1 MNGLRLSLWIAWL
14 AMIPAAAQSAQ
25 TGRAEP
31 QQVCLSE
38 ILIRAPTPSDPTKAA
53 DAKHIA
59 EELRK
64 AIKLGGAF
72 ADIAGANSQGPSAAR
87 GGVLGCFKR
96 GQLAKPLEEQVFRM
110 KVGEMSD
117 VLTTKQG
124 FVILLVTGH
133 EPEPSSELVQQA
145 VQSVLSTGVIGKVV
159 DSSEHAPI
167 RNAFVLAHRDGGTDV
182 HARTDAQGHYA
193 VSLPLG
199 IYDVFISADGFSPM
213 SRKVWVTPN
222 GMMVFD
228 AVLESNDLGMEH
240 QASR

>member
-1 MNGLRLSLWIAWL
+1 MNGLRLSLLIASL
-14 AMIPAAAQSAQ
+14 AMMPAVAQ
-25 TGRAEP
+25 TAQTSQAEP
-31 QQVCLSE
+31 EQVCLSE
-38 ILIRAPTPSDPTKAA
+38 ILIRVPSPSDRMKAA

-59 EELRK
+59 EELHK
-64 AIKLGGAF
+64 TIKLGGAF
-72 ADIAGANSQGPSAAR
+72 ADLASASSQGPSAAR

-110 KVGEMSD
+110 KVGEISD

-124 FVILLVTGH
+124 FVILQVTGH
-133 EPEPSSELVQQA
+133 ELESLSELVQQT
-145 VQSVLSTGVIGKVV
+145 VQGVLSTGVMGKVV
-159 DSSEHAPI
+159 DNSEHAPI
-167 RNAFVLAHRDGGTDV
+167 RNAYVFAHRDGGTDV
-182 HARTDAQGHYA
+182 YARTDARGHYA

-228 AVLESNDLGMEH
+228 AVLEFNDLGMEH